1 MLVTLLLR
9 VSKNKQFFTYATLL
23 LFKYIY
29 TMPPKKKTTKT
40 PTTADLRKAQQRV
53 DALYQKLQKDIAE
66 VEKKSKAFDKKSKA
80 IDKKMDKLRK
90 LAKK

>member
-1 MLVTLLLR
+1 
-9 VSKNKQFFTYATLL
+9 
-23 LFKYIY
+23 
-29 TMPPKKKTTKT
+29 MPPKKKTTKT

-80 IDKKMDKLRK
+80 FDEKSKAIDKKMDKLRK

>member
-1 MLVTLLLR
+1 
-9 VSKNKQFFTYATLL
+9 
-23 LFKYIY
+23 
-29 TMPPKKKTTKT
+29 MPPKKKTTKT